1 MPWSIFLITIFCA
14 LLAISNPIVTDL
26 KSTDGLEC
34 HTRITT
40 IYNQFYSIIQ
50 LILFV
55 MVAPLLMTL
64 FALLT
69 IRNRRLAGDRP
80 MAVSKCRHME
90 HHLTEMLFLLVA
102 AYIVLNLPEWIEYLM
117 LLQPN
122 LFEPFIFTQTIIR
135 IPIQFS
141 YALPI
146 VWYLIVSKEFR
157 RELKKMIQ
165 ILAFVML
172 TYSNSCGN
180 G

>member
-1 MPWSIFLITIFCA
+1 MDLD
-14 LLAISNPIVTDL
+14 AIYESL
-26 KSTDGLEC
+26 
-34 HTRITT
+34 
-40 IYNQFYSIIQ
+40 QFYLIIQ

-55 MVAPLLMTL
+55 IVAPLLMTL

-69 IRNRRLAGDRP
+69 IRNRRLVGDRP

-102 AYIVLNLPEWIEYLM
+102 THIVLNLPEWIEYLM

-122 LFEPFIFTQTIIR
+122 LFEPFIFTQTIVR

-146 VWYLIVSKEFR
+146 VWYLIHVE
-157 RELKKMIQ
+157 MD
-165 ILAFVML
+165 
-172 TYSNSCGN
+172 N
-180 G
+180 GPADHVHPEVYH

>member
-1 MPWSIFLITIFCA
+1 
-14 LLAISNPIVTDL
+14 
-26 KSTDGLEC
+26 
-34 HTRITT
+34 
-40 IYNQFYSIIQ
+40 
-50 LILFV
+50 
-55 MVAPLLMTL
+55 
-64 FALLT
+64 
-69 IRNRRLAGDRP
+69 
-80 MAVSKCRHME
+80 ME